1 VERWMECR
9 RAMTRR
15 KLAGRGWRE
24 AVAVIRR
31 ETREVAVAASKAPSF
46 KAGQALRARLRKGGP
61 G

>member
-1 VERWMECR
+1 
-9 RAMTRR
+9 MTRR